1 MDSGTYMKLSDKHL
15 FRCSESLSL
24 HKYLI
29 KLKTCFFLPSSVVVQ
44 LFFNFRA
51 LFLLSFHFRP
61 LVEASLIKLWREL
74 FTHLLNVVKNNV
86 MNPEEVGDTFGSLLI
101 PQSSKYWRE
110 VGLYFV
116 FLLQKL
122 KVNLKWLN
130 GRAV

>member
-1 MDSGTYMKLSDKHL
+1 M
-15 FRCSESLSL
+15 
-24 HKYLI
+24 
-29 KLKTCFFLPSSVVVQ
+29 
-44 LFFNFRA
+44 
-51 LFLLSFHFRP
+51 
-61 LVEASLIKLWREL
+61 EASLIKLWREL

-122 KVNLKWLN
+122 RLI
-130 GRAV
+130 

>member
-1 MDSGTYMKLSDKHL
+1 M
-15 FRCSESLSL
+15 
-24 HKYLI
+24 
-29 KLKTCFFLPSSVVVQ
+29 
-44 LFFNFRA
+44 
-51 LFLLSFHFRP
+51 
-61 LVEASLIKLWREL
+61 EASLIKLWREL